1 MSVSNAI
8 ADALENTLL
17 AEWKNYSDDE
27 RPRFYS
33 TPEGAGSPQCPAVV
47 LFDSGSTTEF
57 ETMRGR
63 NDDGTPLAGW
73 VSEDYA
79 FDMIVYVKGRKKA
92 DSLTTMNDY
101 RGSIKALLQD
111 KFDLSGIAVNVKV
124 RSDEPSMPW
133 GKDSAMMRAG
143 IVRITVNAY
152 SLQGTATL
160 IGTG

>member
-8 ADALENTLL
+8 ADAIKETLD
-17 AEWKNYSDDE
+17 AEWKNYSE
-27 RPRFYS
+27 EKKPRWYS
-33 TPEGAGSPQCPAVV
+33 TPEEVGAPQCPAV
-47 LFDSGSTTEF
+47 LIFDSGSTTVN
-57 ETMRGR
+57 ETMRG
-63 NDDGTPLAGW
+63 GGATPLAGW
-73 VSEDYA
+73 VEEDYA
-79 FDMIVYVKGRKKA
+79 FDMMVYIKGRKEA
-92 DSLTTMNDY
+92 DTLTKMNDY
-101 RGSIKALLQD
+101 RGSIKALFQD